1 MQHQEASIILN
12 YTVSYL
18 SLEMEDIKFF
28 KNVSGNHAISFL
40 KSTSPNSSYFL
51 YLYKEVGRK
60 YEWTDWLRSE
70 KSKLESFLTDDNV
83 ILYSLIL
90 RGVPKGFFV
99 LDYRLL
105 PVCDLAYFGLFD
117 DVTGKGIGKLM
128 MNRVFEEVIEY
139 GDVKTLTVNTNTLDH
154 KSALPLYQKAG
165 FNIYKTET
173 HKRSA
178 WSESE
183 KREYL

>member
-1 MQHQEASIILN
+1 MQHQEASRILN

-40 KSTSPNSSYFL
+40 KAISPNTSYFL
-51 YLYKEVGRK
+51 YLYKRLVENMSGPIGC
-60 YEWTDWLRSE
+60 DPE

-90 RGVPKGFFV
+90 QGVPKGFFV
-99 LDYRLL
+99 LDYRHL

-117 DVTGKGIGKLM
+117 DVTGKGLGKFM
-128 MNRVFEEVIEY
+128 MNRVFEEVI
-139 GDVKTLTVNTNTLDH
+139 GKVM
-154 KSALPLYQKAG
+154 
-165 FNIYKTET
+165 
-173 HKRSA
+173 
-178 WSESE
+178 
-183 KREYL
+183 